1 MTTLDQTRTDSPAL
15 APWDAEV
22 GPVHIIAGPGRIA
35 ELASIVTRFEVLR
48 VLVVTD
54 TGLQTAGHVDRA
66 VAALG
71 AGFETWVFD
80 GVEENPSSAHV
91 SSGTALAREHGIELI
106 VAIGGGSALD
116 CAKGI
121 NLVLTNGGTIE
132 DYWGFGKAQNPL
144 LPLVAIPATAGT
156 GSEAQSYALITQAAT
171 GRKMACG
178 DLKARP
184 RAVVL
189 DPEVAV
195 TAPRSVAAQA
205 GLDALSHAVE
215 SLVTTRR
222 NPVST
227 MLAREAW
234 QILAPTLAT
243 GSGSG
248 SRDGDALAS
257 AARLQLG
264 AHLAGAAIES
274 SMLGAAHAAANP
286 LTAHHQI
293 VHGEA
298 VALMLPHVV
307 RFNALGGQ
315 RIDDLY
321 RQLDC
326 GDGPTLAGH
335 IEELRQQAG
344 LAEQL
349 RHCGVERETLPALAR
364 AAAEEWTGQF
374 NPRDVTEND
383 FLRLYEAAY

>member
-1 MTTLDQTRTDSPAL
+1 MDKTRDDPPAL
-15 APWDAEV
+15 APWEAEV
-22 GPVHIIAGPGRIA
+22 GSVRIVAGPGRIA
-35 ELASIVTRFEVLR
+35 ELASIVARFEVLR

-54 TGLQTAGHVDRA
+54 SGLQEAGHVERA
-66 VAALG
+66 VSALG
-71 AGFETWVFD
+71 SGFETWVFD
-80 GVEENPSSAHV
+80 GVEENPNSAHV
-91 SSGTALAREHGIELI
+91 QSGTALAREHGIELI

-116 CAKGI
+116 CAKAI
-121 NLVLTNGGTIE
+121 NFLLTNGGKIE
-132 DYWGFGKAQNPL
+132 DYWGFGKAQSPM
-144 LPLVAIPATAGT
+144 LPSVAIPATAGT
-156 GSEAQSYALITQAAT
+156 GSEAQSYALITQAGT

-215 SLVTTRR
+215 SMVTTRR

-234 QILAPTLAT
+234 RILAPALAT
-243 GSGSG
+243 A
-248 SRDGDALAS
+248 RDHRGGDSLA
-257 AARLQLG
+257 AVARLQLG

-286 LTAHHQI
+286 LTTHHQI

-307 RFNALGGQ
+307 RFNAQGGQ
-315 RIDDLY
+315 GIDDLY
-321 RQLDC
+321 RQLES
-326 GDGPTLAGH
+326 GSGSALAGH
-335 IEELRQQAG
+335 IEKIRHQAG

-349 RHCGVERETLPALAR
+349 RQCGVEKETLPELAR
-364 AAAEEWTGQF
+364 AATEEWTGRF
-374 NPRDVTEND
+374 NPRDVTEKD